1 MNVFS
6 LTKKAHF
13 SLWIQCWW
21 VHCRPTSVGVFSVWV
36 AADHRWSN
44 EDIKRRRVVS
54 SPPLPPVKLFLTSST
69 DVSQPSVLIT
79 RQFVRNLY
87 LMERPRSG
95 WPVKVSIRD
104 VFLFLKGPV
113 CKNWP
118 PCWTPNRWGAAH
130 HPRAATSST
139 KSPSVLLFNKIL
151 TYCTFNISLSQPQY
165 SVV

>member
-54 SPPLPPVKLFLTSST
+54 SPPLPPVKQTSLSRPSSSLVSLSEICIWWNVHVPVGLLKFLSGMFFCSWKVQYVRIGPPVELRT
-69 DVSQPSVLIT
+69 DGGQHIT
-79 RQFVRNLY
+79 PELLPLQQN
-87 LMERPRSG
+87 
-95 WPVKVSIRD
+95 
-104 VFLFLKGPV
+104 
-113 CKNWP
+113 
-118 PCWTPNRWGAAH
+118 H
-130 HPRAATSST
+130 
-139 KSPSVLLFNKIL
+139 LLFYFLIKFLHIAPL
-151 TYCTFNISLSQPQY
+151 ISLWASRSILLCKTPY
-165 SVV
+165 